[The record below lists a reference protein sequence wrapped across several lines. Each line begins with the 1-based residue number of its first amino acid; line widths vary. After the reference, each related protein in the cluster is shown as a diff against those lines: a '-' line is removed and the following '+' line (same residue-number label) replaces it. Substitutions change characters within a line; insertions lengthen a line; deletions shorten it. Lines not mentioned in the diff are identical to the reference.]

1 MKYNM
6 NENKTKASQIK
17 ASVEYDKRKDI
28 ITIACKVT
36 KDKKEIIE
44 KHYKNKG
51 YKSMSEYLFALIDN
65 DINSK
70 N

>member
-1 MKYNM
+1 M
-6 NENKTKASQIK
+6 ENKTKASQIK
-17 ASVEYDKRKDI
+17 AVNKYQEKKGI
-28 ITIACKVT
+28 ITLGCKVT

-51 YKSMSEYLFALIDN
+51 YKSMNEYLLALIDN

>member
-17 ASVEYDKRKDI
+17 ASVEYDKRKGI

-44 KHYKNKG
+44 KHYKSKG
-51 YKSMSEYLFALIDN
+51 YKSMNEYLLALIDN
-65 DINSK
+65 DINS
-70 N
+70 

>member
-1 MKYNM
+1 M
-6 NENKTKASQIK
+6 ENKTKASQIK
-17 ASVEYDKRKDI
+17 AVNEYQKRKGI
-28 ITIACKVT
+28 VTIACKVT
-36 KDKKEIIE
+36 KNKKEIIE

-51 YKSMSEYLFALIDN
+51 YKSMNEYLLALINN

>member
-1 MKYNM
+1 M

-17 ASVEYDKRKDI
+17 ASIEYDKKRGI

-36 KDKKEIIE
+36 KIQKENIE

-51 YKSMSEYLFALIDN
+51 CKSMNEYLLLLLKN
-65 DINSK
+65 DGAIL
-70 N
+70 

>member
-1 MKYNM
+1 MKIKQKQARSKPVLNM
-6 NENKTKASQIK
+6 IKEKILSLLLARLRKT
-17 ASVEYDKRKDI
+17 
-28 ITIACKVT
+28 
-36 KDKKEIIE
+36 KKEIIE

>member
-17 ASVEYDKRKDI
+17 ASVEYDKRKGI

-36 KDKKEIIE
+36 KDKKKIIE

-51 YKSMSEYLFALIDN
+51 YKSMNEYLLALIDN